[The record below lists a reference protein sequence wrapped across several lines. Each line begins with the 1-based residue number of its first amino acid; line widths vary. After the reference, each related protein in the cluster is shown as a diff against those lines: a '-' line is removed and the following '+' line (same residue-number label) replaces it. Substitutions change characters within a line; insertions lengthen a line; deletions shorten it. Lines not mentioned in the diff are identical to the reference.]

1 MLQNLDVKNMKDNI
15 DLFQNNISN
24 DF

>member
-1 MLQNLDVKNMKDNI
+1 MLQSLDVKNMKDNI